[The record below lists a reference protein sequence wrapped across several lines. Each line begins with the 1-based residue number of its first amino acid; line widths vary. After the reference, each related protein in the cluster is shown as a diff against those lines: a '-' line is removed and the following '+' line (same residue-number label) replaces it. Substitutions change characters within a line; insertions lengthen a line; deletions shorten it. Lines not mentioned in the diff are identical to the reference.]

1 MKLIFVVAMAD
12 SVHTAR
18 WLSQFADQHLLILL
32 FPSTPH
38 RRVHPVIN
46 DLIQNNSNN
55 LRVRIAPG
63 MRYLALPLW
72 LIDRSTP
79 LRIRSRILR
88 YLIDVQKPTIL
99 HGMETQNAGYL
110 IAEAIPQLR
119 TVPKVYLSIWG
130 SDLFWFQQFA
140 NHRSKIRGILSKTDA
155 LSTEC
160 KRDIELAK
168 AFGFKGKLLPTIP
181 ASGGVDLDHVTR
193 PGNFDLPSQ
202 RSKIMVKGY
211 SGFVGRSLIALE
223 ALEQMSDELKSYEIH
238 VYSASLR
245 TRWRAR
251 RIQRRSDLHIVLH
264 KKHALTHGEVITM
277 LGESRL
283 SISISLSDGFPG
295 SLREAMIT
303 GCFPIE
309 SKCSCGNEWAT
320 AGKSAL
326 FVDPGDVSEIMSAI
340 RTALNDDVLVDNA
353 AKINYGLANDG
364 FSKASVSTRI
374 QNYYFGDDDDN

>member
-1 MKLIFVVAMAD
+1 
-12 SVHTAR
+12 
-18 WLSQFADQHLLILL
+18 
-32 FPSTPH
+32 
-38 RRVHPVIN
+38 
-46 DLIQNNSNN
+46 
-55 LRVRIAPG
+55 
-63 MRYLALPLW
+63 
-72 LIDRSTP
+72 
-79 LRIRSRILR
+79 
-88 YLIDVQKPTIL
+88 
-99 HGMETQNAGYL
+99 METQNAGYL
-110 IAEAIPQLR
+110 IAETLPQLR

-140 NHRSKIRGILSKTDA
+140 NHRSKIHSILSRTDA

-168 AFGFKGKLLPTIP
+168 VFGFKGKLLPTIP
-181 ASGGVDLDHVTR
+181 ASGGVNLDHVTR
-193 PGNFDLPSQ
+193 PGNFNLPSK

-223 ALEQMSDELKSYEIH
+223 ALEQMSDELESYEIH
-238 VYSASLR
+238 VYSASMR

-251 RIQRRSDLHIVLH
+251 RIRQRSNLRIVLH
-264 KKHALTHGEVITM
+264 KKHALTHSEVISL

-309 SKCSCGNEWAT
+309 SKCSCGNEWVT
-320 AGKSAL
+320 AGESAV
-326 FVDPGDVSEIMSAI
+326 FVDPDDVSEIMSAI

-353 AKINYGLANDG
+353 AKTNYGLANDG
-364 FSKASVSTRI
+364 FSKASVSTGI
-374 QNYYFGDDDDN
+374 KNYYFGDDDDN